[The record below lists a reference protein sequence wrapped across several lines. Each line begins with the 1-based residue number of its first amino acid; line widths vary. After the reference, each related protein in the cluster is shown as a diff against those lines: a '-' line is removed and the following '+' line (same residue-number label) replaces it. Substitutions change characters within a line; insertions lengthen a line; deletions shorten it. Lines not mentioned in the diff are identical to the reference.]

1 MKLRPVLLV
10 WHRWFGLLA
19 ALWLT
24 VLALTGSAIVYYDE
38 LDRLLVPEQ
47 RVATPTGEPAPLA
60 DVAAA
65 AESAHPGTFARFFDL
80 ANRPDETTRVFL
92 ADRPDS
98 PAPLAHETHVFV
110 DPYSAEVVGVREVD
124 QVRLDRQHL
133 MDVVYGIH
141 VDLLLG
147 HTAMW
152 LLGLLGFLWA
162 IDHVAGAV
170 LALPRLSK
178 WKRSF
183 KVKWTAG
190 GYRRDYDLHRA
201 VGLWL
206 LPVTLVLALTGVYFN
221 WYDYAEAAASTVS
234 EVTPRYPHT
243 LPDLDAPLYDAPAPL
258 DRVVEA
264 AAAEGDGRGVDMIG
278 YVPAK
283 GVYEA
288 RVFSAADIDPYGRQ
302 LVTVDART
310 GAVLDSR
317 HQSEGTAADAA
328 FAWQYPLHSGKA
340 FGGVGRFLVFVS
352 GIAVAALN
360 VTGVSVWWRKRRARR
375 SQRARLAAR
384 PPAA

>member
-47 RVATPTGEPAPLA
+47 RVATPDGAPALLA
-60 DVAAA
+60 DIAAA
-65 AESAHPGTFARFFDL
+65 ATVAYPGTYARFFDL

-98 PAPLAHETHVFV
+98 PTPLAHETHVFV
-110 DPYSAEVVGVREVD
+110 DPYTAEVVGAREVGR
-124 QVRLDRQHL
+124 VLLDRQHL
-133 MDVVYGIH
+133 MDVIYGLH

-152 LLGLLGFLWA
+152 LLGLLGLLWA
-162 IDHVAGAV
+162 VDHVAGAV
-170 LALPRLSK
+170 LALPRLAK
-178 WKRSF
+178 WRRSF
-183 KVKWTAG
+183 KVKWKAS

-206 LPVTLVLALTGVYFN
+206 LPVTLVLALSGVYFN

-234 EVTPRYPHT
+234 EVTPRYPYT
-243 LPDLDAPLYDAPAPL
+243 LPDLDAPLYTPSVPL
-258 DRVVEA
+258 DRIVETA
-264 AAAEGDGRGVDMIG
+264 TAEGDGRGVDMIG
-278 YVPAK
+278 YVSAK

-288 RVFSAADIDPYGRQ
+288 RVFSARDIDPYGRL

-317 HQSEGTAADAA
+317 HQSEGTAADAV

-340 FGGVGRFLVFVS
+340 FGGLGRFVVFLS
-352 GIAVAALN
+352 GIAVVVLN
-360 VTGVSVWWRKRRARR
+360 VTGLSIWWRKRTARR
-375 SQRARLAAR
+375 RAV
-384 PPAA
+384 